1 MFLVN
6 LSEKEKQLFLQ
17 ASLHISHSD
26 EKFSDEEKLVIV
38 TLCQEMA
45 IPVSY
50 ELTQSLDEV
59 LNELKQIASPPIK
72 RSIVFELAGV
82 IMADEVYADS
92 EKALMARIS
101 DALGVDIEVSEE
113 SVRLITQMS
122 EIYKSAAKLIR
133 G

>member
-6 LSEKEKQLFLQ
+6 LSEKEKHLFLQ
-17 ASLHISHSD
+17 VSLHISHSD
-26 EKFSDEEKLVIV
+26 EEFSDEEKLVIE

>member
-26 EKFSDEEKLVIV
+26 EQFSDEEKLVIV

-59 LNELKQIASPPIK
+59 LNELNQIASPTIK

>member
-1 MFLVN
+1 MFLAN

-17 ASLHISHSD
+17 ASLLISHSD
-26 EKFSDEEKLVIV
+26 EEFSDEEKLVIV

-92 EKALMARIS
+92 EKAMMARIS